1 MEQDKYNFDI
11 LQTKLTLTGLH
22 ELTLPPEHLGER
34 AAAAGEHLLHGC
46 TPLLGG
52 KVPPSSARESAL
64 WVSLRVWRR
73 SAVTLERCLP
83 LSLYLA
89 SEDTSRPL
97 LCASPCCLPADCRS
111 VLRLVASD
119 GVRDAAA
126 PELMGD
132 LCWVCSEPAH

>member
-52 KVPPSSARESAL
+52 KVPPSSARENAL

-83 LSLYLA
+83 LSISPLKTPHDLSCAPPPAA
-89 SEDTSRPL
+89 SPL
-97 LCASPCCLPADCRS
+97 TADQCCAS
-111 VLRLVASD
+111 
-119 GVRDAAA
+119 
-126 PELMGD
+126 
-132 LCWVCSEPAH
+132 